1 MTTAGA
7 TADPATA
14 ARRPSDMAPA
24 HRRRRWPLVLGALLL
39 LALGALALVWNLVD
53 AVDVVPVS
61 LTIDGERV
69 IDDIDLAGLSPAHR
83 MMLVALLAFAVL
95 TAVLAVPVALL
106 MALIAL
112 ALALLLPVGIGLAA
126 LAVVTSPLWLLG
138 WLLWRAVAGR
148 PSPPPAT
155 SDTMKP

>member
-1 MTTAGA
+1 MTAS
-7 TADPATA
+7 
-14 ARRPSDMAPA
+14 ARRQ
-24 HRRRRWPLVLGALLL
+24 RRWPLVLAVLSL
-39 LALGALALVWNLVD
+39 LALGALALAWNLVD
-53 AVDVVPVS
+53 AVGVVPVS

-83 MMLVALLAFAVL
+83 AVLVVLLAVAVL

-138 WLLWRAVAGR
+138 WLAWRAVAGR
-148 PSPPPAT
+148 PSPPPAS

>member
-1 MTTAGA
+1 VN
-7 TADPATA
+7 TADPATGTRHPA
-14 ARRPSDMAPA
+14 PRPSREAPA
-24 HRRRRWPLVLGALLL
+24 RRRRRWPLALGTLLL

-69 IDDIDLAGLSPAHR
+69 VDDIDLAGLSPAHR
-83 MMLVALLAFAVL
+83 TVLVLLLAFAVL

-126 LAVVTSPLWLLG
+126 LAVATSPLWLLG
-138 WLLWRAVAGR
+138 WLLWRTVAGR

>member
-1 MTTAGA
+1 M
-7 TADPATA
+7 
-14 ARRPSDMAPA
+14 
-24 HRRRRWPLVLGALLL
+24 LGLLLL

-61 LTIDGERV
+61 VTIDGERL
-69 IDDIDLAGLSPAHR
+69 IDDIDLAGLPPAHR
-83 MMLVALLAFAVL
+83 VVLVAVLAFALL

-112 ALALLLPVGIGLAA
+112 ALAMLLPLAVGLAA

-138 WLLWRAVAGR
+138 WLLWRAVAAPR
-148 PSPPPAT
+148 APPPPT
-155 SDTMKP
+155 SATMKP